1 MPTNSILEQLK
12 KVPEGTLLKVLWLD
26 AATVRGAKITKIPLP
41 NYYVETKRTTIGSYI
56 CVQVGQYQK
65 SYHII
70 LEMDNTEGTG
80 SMIRSIPVCLIY
92 KIIVPSVK
100 EAESSE
106 IAIVCKKRQLV
117 EHKKRQIRLEDGS
130 VKFLD

>member
-1 MPTNSILEQLK
+1 MQNNSILEQLK
-12 KVPEGTLLKVLWLD
+12 RVPHGTLLKVLWLD
-26 AATVRGAKITKIPLP
+26 AATVKGAKITKVPLP
-41 NYYVETKRTTIGSYI
+41 NYYVETKRATIGSYI
-56 CVQVGQYQK
+56 CLQPGQYQK
-65 SYHII
+65 SYHIV

-100 EAESSE
+100 EAESTE
-106 IAIVCKKRQLV
+106 VAIVGKKRQLI
-117 EHKKRQIRLEDGS
+117 EHEKKQIRLEDGS